1 MSIASHALLVG
12 TALHRL
18 AGDDPVAAAVAFIRD
33 LGGEDVVDGGRL
45 IALNES
51 GEEVGDLTEE
61 LAYALSHS
69 SKSYAY

>member
-1 MSIASHALLVG
+1 MSIASHALLIG
-12 TALHRL
+12 TTLHPL
-18 AGDDPVAAAVAFIRD
+18 AGDDAIAAAVTLIRD

-51 GEEVGDLTEE
+51 REEVGDLTEE
-61 LAYALSHS
+61 FAYALSHT